1 MQEYSSYFEPVD
13 TERLRSKVNPRSIF
27 FETAFFEGQKLPD
40 LSECQI
46 AIIGIT
52 EDRNCED
59 NQGCEFG
66 ADKIR
71 EEFYSLYRADHRL
84 NIADL
89 GNIKKGNGLIDTIA
103 AVSAI
108 TGELMK
114 LKVIP
119 VFIGGPQYMTY
130 GLYKAFAEIEKAV
143 NLTSVDPKFDLGL
156 LETELKSDSYLSKII
171 MGEPSYLFN
180 YINLGFQTYLTEP
193 HQIKLMERMFFET
206 YRLGEVINDIPS
218 TEPLIRTSDILSF
231 DMSAIRMSDNPANHK
246 ALPNGLYGEQAC
258 QMMRYAGLNEN
269 LKAIGIFEYNPS
281 FDVRNQSANLVAQ
294 MIWCFADALI
304 SRVKDI
310 PRMSK
315 SNFLQYRVNLKDKAD
330 ITFYKSKLTD
340 RWWMEVPYPEKENQS
355 YKKNELVPCTYDD
368 YQSACDSEMPLR
380 WWKSFQ
386 RLSN

>member
-1 MQEYSSYFEPVD
+1 MQEYSSYFEPID
-13 TERLRSKVNPRSIF
+13 AERLRAKVNPRSIF
-27 FETAFFEGQKLPD
+27 FETNFFQGNTIPD
-40 LSECQI
+40 LKHCQI
-46 AIIGIT
+46 AIIGVT

-84 NIADL
+84 NIVDL
-89 GNIKKGNGLIDTIA
+89 GNIKKGNDIIDTI
-103 AVSAI
+103 SAISTI
-108 TGELMK
+108 TGELIK
-114 LKVIP
+114 KKVIP
-119 VFIGGPQYMTY
+119 VYIGGAQYLTF

-180 YINLGFQTYLTEP
+180 YINLGYQTYLTEP
-193 HQIKLMERMFFET
+193 HQLKLMERMFFET
-206 YRLGEVINDIPS
+206 YRLGEIINDIPS

-231 DMSAIRMSDNPANHK
+231 DISSVRMSDNPANHK
-246 ALPNGLYGEQAC
+246 GLPNGLYGEQAC

-269 LKAIGIFEYNPS
+269 LKTLGIFEYNPS
-281 FDVRNQSANLVAQ
+281 LDVRNQSAKLIAQ

-310 PRMSK
+310 PRMTK
-315 SNFLQYRVNLKDKAD
+315 SNFLQYKVNLKEKAD

-340 RWWMEVPYPEKENQS
+340 RWWMEVPYPERKEQP
-355 YKKNELVPCTYDD
+355 YKKNELVPCTYND
-368 YQSACDSEMPLR
+368 YQSACESEMPLR